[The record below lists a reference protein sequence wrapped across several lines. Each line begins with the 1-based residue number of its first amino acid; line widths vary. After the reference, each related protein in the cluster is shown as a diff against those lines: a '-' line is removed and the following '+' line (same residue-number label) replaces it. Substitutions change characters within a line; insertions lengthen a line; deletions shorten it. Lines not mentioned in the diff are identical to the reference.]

1 MDDPGRVRSQIALA
15 SIVRQ
20 IQRFDFDRNLVL
32 EYHVLPCRSSDA
44 KSNTNNTYGLLSLLN
59 LVRSKP
65 MGRLPRGRRCRSR
78 FNHTLTAVAPL
89 IAMLLASHVGHGLGF
104 VHRFVGPSTLMDPKF
119 SSVGRR
125 AVVIRTW

>member
-1 MDDPGRVRSQIALA
+1 VTRKVI
-15 SIVRQ
+15 
-20 IQRFDFDRNLVL
+20 
-32 EYHVLPCRSSDA
+32 
-44 KSNTNNTYGLLSLLN
+44 LN
-59 LVRSKP
+59 LIIINMNTVCFRYVQNILDGEAPARSALQVRRDSTTH
-65 MGRLPRGRRCRSR
+65 L
-78 FNHTLTAVAPL
+78 APL